1 MGENSHKALGNREEP
16 LVEEERRCVGAEET
30 ATALT
35 FMAQVIRK
43 ELDRE
48 GVHWQVQEETQA
60 GSLESLGRQPH

>member
-1 MGENSHKALGNREEP
+1 MG
-16 LVEEERRCVGAEET
+16 VEET

-48 GVHWQVQEETQA
+48 GLGKESMVRFRKKHRQGHWKALAANHTEFQV
-60 GSLESLGRQPH
+60 SD